1 MARRVLLFAVLS
13 VTALCPLSLAQTG
26 GVCADGTK
34 LGCLIPNVFGN
45 TGLTLP
51 NNFHRAHFDNDFQSN
66 FTPLNSAIASQLAL
80 LPLASPASGFTY
92 TFDRTAGVY
101 TRSAQSFGPVLTER
115 AETIGK
121 GKVFFG
127 LTYQRFGFD
136 KIDGFDVRSFPAVF
150 LHADEPPGDFEF
162 KKDFITTEN
171 SVDLKVD
178 QFTLFGTVGLTN
190 WLDVSMAVPILKV
203 NMHVRS
209 DATIHRI
216 APPSPQFGQAHY
228 FDAADPA
235 NSTRAVFSDHG
246 SANGIG
252 DILFRVKGTAYH
264 GENVSVAI
272 ATDLRVPT
280 GDELNFL
287 GSGAVGIKP
296 FAAVSL
302 RAGRLF
308 PHVNFGYEWNGK
320 STLAGNIAAG
330 TKGQL
335 PDQFFFA
342 AGADARIARG
352 LTFSADILA
361 QRVFD
366 GARVLP
372 KDFIAPAPDGQRYFQ
387 ISLEKASYTVAD
399 AAAGLKY
406 NVFGRL
412 LVTANVL
419 FALNSG
425 GLRDKVV
432 PLVGVSYTFH

>member
-1 MARRVLLFAVLS
+1 MVKRVLVVAVLLLT
-13 VTALCPLSLAQTG
+13 VMAPISLAQTA
-26 GVCADGTK
+26 GVCQNGAK
-34 LGCLIPNVFGN
+34 LGCLIPDVFGN

-51 NNFHRAHFDNDFQSN
+51 NNFHRAHFDNDFQAN
-66 FTPLNSAIASQLAL
+66 FTPLNSAIASQLTL

-92 TFDRTAGVY
+92 SFDRTAGVY

-136 KIDGFDVRSFPAVF
+136 KIDGFDVRNFPAVF
-150 LHADEPPGDFEF
+150 LHADEPPGNFAF

-203 NMHVRS
+203 KMSVRS
-209 DATIHRI
+209 TATIHRI
-216 APPSPQFGQAHY
+216 APPDPVFGQAHY
-228 FDAADPA
+228 FDAADPE
-235 NSTRAVFSDHG
+235 NSTRAVFTDHG
-246 SANGIG
+246 SASGIG

-264 GENVSVAI
+264 GENVSIAI
-272 ATDLRVPT
+272 ATDLRVPS
-280 GDELNFL
+280 GDEMNFL
-287 GSGAVGIKP
+287 GSGAVGVKP
-296 FAAVSL
+296 FMAMTF
-302 RAGRLF
+302 RAGRLS
-308 PHVNFGYEWNGK
+308 PHVNLGYQWNGK
-320 STLAGNIAAG
+320 SVLAGNIAAG

-342 AGADARIARG
+342 VGADARIARG
-352 LTFSADILA
+352 LTFSADLLT
-361 QRVFD
+361 QRVYD

-372 KDFIAPAPDGQRYFQ
+372 SDFIAPAPDGQRYFQ
-387 ISLEKASYTVAD
+387 IALEKDSYTVAD

-406 NVFGRL
+406 NLMGRL
-412 LVTANVL
+412 LVTGNVL
-419 FALNSG
+419 FAINSG
-425 GLRDKVV
+425 GLRDRVV
-432 PLVGVSYTFH
+432 PLVGISYTFH